1 MRKKW
6 IVKLMIVF
14 LIAAFI
20 LGQSLLPRPQSKQES
35 LAVQSWIEPFLELF
49 VGPGNVTQRLVRK
62 IAHVVEYTVLGLS
75 LGILFWERK
84 RWYLWGALV
93 GLALG
98 AVDETVQ
105 IFTGRGPALTDVGID
120 FCGVVLGLLLCL
132 LLRAVYRK
140 WRQKKR
146 DRDGAE

>member
-6 IVKLMIVF
+6 IVKLVIVL

-35 LAVQSWIEPFLELF
+35 LVVQSWIEPFLELF
-49 VGPGNVTQRLVRK
+49 VGPGNVTLNLVRK
-62 IAHVVEYTVLGLS
+62 IAHVVEYTALGLA
-75 LGILFWERK
+75 LGVFFWDRR
-84 RWYLWGALV
+84 RWYIWGALV

-98 AVDETVQ
+98 AADETVQ
-105 IFTGRGPALTDVGID
+105 IFTGRGPAVKDVGID

-146 DRDGAE
+146 GRDGAE